1 MNKKSRNVVTDK
13 KTIIPTQKDS
23 NFFAIQGLRENATCG
38 QKSPISPLCKKK
50 LYLYEYLKTAS
61 LVWKSVSNMICTG
74 KEVTK
79 YRLATYIKDI
89 FWFNI
94 I

>member
-1 MNKKSRNVVTDK
+1 MNIKSRNVFKFQLK
-13 KTIIPTQKDS
+13 KIPILS
-23 NFFAIQGLRENATCG
+23 IQGPRENATCG
-38 QKSPISPLCKKK
+38 QKSPISPLFKK

-79 YRLATYIKDI
+79 YRLAT
-89 FWFNI
+89 
-94 I
+94 

>member
-1 MNKKSRNVVTDK
+1 MLLQIK

-23 NFFAIQGLRENATCG
+23 NSFNSRAARNATCG

-61 LVWKSVSNMICTG
+61 LVWKSVSNMICAG